1 MGNEQSTIEGVTEN
15 GTIPEKHDNGSV
27 NGISASISSNGLKI
41 DVESDITVHQ
51 NDPQPAPAE
60 GVSEIP
66 DTLTD
71 KESIKNRKEKNHTFG
86 KLFKKKADRKADSKK
101 AEVQEKEN
109 ELSSEDLVDAGQ
121 LLIVPQ
127 QETANIKQESEPVTE
142 PEIGATSESSPSK
155 ETVPDSENGNAQPA
169 ESRGESDPEEN
180 PVMNFFKTLVTPTK
194 TPKKETA
201 AADATKDQVP
211 QTSEQPAAPKGMPA
225 PPPPPP
231 EPPKLETKGEPA
243 AKAVKPTQKEEP
255 KASAKEAE
263 SSKGKSAKDALS
275 KFFRPKKVD
284 PSKAGTLEAAAKLEP
299 PPPVQEEK
307 KQASKSSFM
316 TLFKPKVLLDTMT
329 TKVQAASTSGVRLL
343 KKSTGLAA
351 DPKKTTS
358 TPPVTA
364 ESPQPVTAKE
374 EPKAAAK
381 SSEAVVDSKPA
392 SAASPAGDDA
402 ASAPK
407 KLEKRNSIQLFFK
420 TLGQKR
426 HSTDAGVQ
434 TEPATA
440 ATASGKTK

>member
-1 MGNEQSTIEGVTEN
+1 
-15 GTIPEKHDNGSV
+15 
-27 NGISASISSNGLKI
+27 
-41 DVESDITVHQ
+41 
-51 NDPQPAPAE
+51 
-60 GVSEIP
+60 
-66 DTLTD
+66 
-71 KESIKNRKEKNHTFG
+71 
-86 KLFKKKADRKADSKK
+86 
-101 AEVQEKEN
+101 
-109 ELSSEDLVDAGQ
+109 
-121 LLIVPQ
+121 
-127 QETANIKQESEPVTE
+127 
-142 PEIGATSESSPSK
+142 
-155 ETVPDSENGNAQPA
+155 
-169 ESRGESDPEEN
+169 
-180 PVMNFFKTLVTPTK
+180 
-194 TPKKETA
+194 
-201 AADATKDQVP
+201 
-211 QTSEQPAAPKGMPA
+211 
-225 PPPPPP
+225 
-231 EPPKLETKGEPA
+231 
-243 AKAVKPTQKEEP
+243 
-255 KASAKEAE
+255 
-263 SSKGKSAKDALS
+263 
-275 KFFRPKKVD
+275 
-284 PSKAGTLEAAAKLEP
+284 
-299 PPPVQEEK
+299 
-307 KQASKSSFM
+307 
-316 TLFKPKVLLDTMT
+316 MT

>member
-15 GTIPEKHDNGSV
+15 GTIPEKHENGSV

-51 NDPQPAPAE
+51 NGELQSPKHETKAETDNVIVEPDPQPAPAE

-180 PVMNFFKTLVTPTK
+180 SVMNFFKTLV
-194 TPKKETA
+194 
-201 AADATKDQVP
+201 
-211 QTSEQPAAPKGMPA
+211 S
-225 PPPPPP
+225 
-231 EPPKLETKGEPA
+231 
-243 AKAVKPTQKEEP
+243 
-255 KASAKEAE
+255 
-263 SSKGKSAKDALS
+263 
-275 KFFRPKKVD
+275 
-284 PSKAGTLEAAAKLEP
+284 
-299 PPPVQEEK
+299 
-307 KQASKSSFM
+307 
-316 TLFKPKVLLDTMT
+316 DT
-329 TKVQAASTSGVRLL
+329 VEIS
-343 KKSTGLAA
+343 
-351 DPKKTTS
+351 
-358 TPPVTA
+358 
-364 ESPQPVTAKE
+364 
-374 EPKAAAK
+374 
-381 SSEAVVDSKPA
+381 
-392 SAASPAGDDA
+392 
-402 ASAPK
+402 
-407 KLEKRNSIQLFFK
+407 
-420 TLGQKR
+420 
-426 HSTDAGVQ
+426 
-434 TEPATA
+434 
-440 ATASGKTK
+440 